1 MVTIRQIFAGAA
13 IAFLFVGSTRAGEGD
28 SASVERGAYI
38 ADIGD
43 CASCHTAPGRENFA
57 GGLALQAPFGT
68 IFSTNITPDQKFG
81 IGGYS
86 RPQFIRAMREGVAA
100 DGSHLY
106 PAMPYASF
114 SAVSDD
120 DLNDLYDYLMKG
132 VKPVAYQPP
141 ETKLVF
147 PFNQR
152 WGLLFWDAVFAR
164 HDRFAPDPSRDE
176 QWNRGAYLVQG
187 LGHCGACH
195 TPRGL
200 AYQEIGYD
208 QKSSSYLH
216 GAVADKWATANLTG
230 DLGSGLGRW
239 SEADVAAFLK
249 TGHGGSAAAFGN
261 MKEAVEKST
270 QHLTADDAAAIAH
283 YLKSFP
289 AKDGAIAFQ
298 PSAADVVNRD
308 RADLS
313 GERELPGAG
322 LFASACAG
330 CHGKTGEGQ
339 LPRFPEIAGNP
350 AVLTRNPISV
360 MRIVLEGSTSPET
373 ATGPKAEK
381 MPAFAH
387 LTDREIA
394 EVVTYVRKSWGNS
407 APPASERDVSS
418 LRTQLSDRR
427 KVQEEATE
435 KANWQP

>member
-1 MVTIRQIFAGAA
+1 MVRCLPPVAGAA
-13 IAFLFVGSTRAGEGD
+13 IALLLIGPAWAGNDETP
-28 SASVERGAYI
+28 AIQRGAYI

-43 CASCHTAPGRENFA
+43 CVSCHTAPGREGFA
-57 GGLALQAPFGT
+57 GGLPLQAPFGT
-68 IFSTNITPDQKFG
+68 IFSTNITPDPKFG

-100 DGSHLY
+100 DGRHLY

-114 SAVSDD
+114 AVVSDD
-120 DLNDLYDYLMKG
+120 DLNDLYDYLMKS
-132 VKPVAYQPP
+132 VKPAAYQPP
-141 ETKLVF
+141 KTKLVF

-152 WGLLFWDAVFAR
+152 WGLIFWDAVFAR
-164 HDRFAPDPSRDE
+164 HDRFVPDPSRDA

-200 AYQEIGYD
+200 AYEEEGYD

-270 QHLTADDAAAIAH
+270 QHLTDDDAVAIAH

-289 AKDGAIAFQ
+289 AKEGAVAFQ
-298 PSAADVVNRD
+298 PSAAEIVNRD

-330 CHGKTGEGQ
+330 CHGKAGEGQ

-350 AVLTRNPISV
+350 VVLSADPISLI
-360 MRIVLEGSTSPET
+360 RIVLEGSTSPET
-373 ATGPKAEK
+373 AGGPKAEK
-381 MPAFAH
+381 MPAFAR

-394 EVVTYVRKSWGNS
+394 EVVTFARASWGNS
-407 APPASERDVSS
+407 APPVSEREVSL
-418 LRTQLSDRR
+418 LRSQLAETR
-427 KVQEEATE
+427 KVQEEETK
-435 KANWQP
+435 KANRQP